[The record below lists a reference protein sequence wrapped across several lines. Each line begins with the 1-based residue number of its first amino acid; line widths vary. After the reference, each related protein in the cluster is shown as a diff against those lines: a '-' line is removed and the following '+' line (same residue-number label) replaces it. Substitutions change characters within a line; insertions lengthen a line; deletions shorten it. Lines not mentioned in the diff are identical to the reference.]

1 MADVGGERGFSLV
14 ELLIALFIL
23 AVGLLATATILTTG
37 MSSNRMAQSITV
49 ETTVAY
55 SVLDEIMSRSPED
68 TLFDSDQ
75 TDVTYDLDPD
85 TTATTRTVQGI
96 SYSAIIDIDA
106 NNPVVGVARIDVT
119 VTSNVGRSITLTSF
133 RRTI

>member
-1 MADVGGERGFSLV
+1 MVDVRGERGFSLV

-49 ETTVAY
+49 ETTIAY
-55 SVLDEIMSRSPED
+55 SVLDEIVSRRPD
-68 TLFDSDQ
+68 DPLFDSDQ
-75 TDVTYDLDPD
+75 PDITYDLDPD
-85 TTATTRTVQGI
+85 TTATTRTVQGV
-96 SYSAIIDIDA
+96 SYSAIVDIDA
-106 NNPVVGVARIDVT
+106 DNPVVGVARIDVT
-119 VTSNVGRSITLTSF
+119 VTSNVGRSITLTTF